1 MKKILLFIR
10 RINWE
15 VTKKMALQE
24 DITNAL
30 KELRKENVR
39 KFDQSVDLIIN
50 LQKFDIKRSAVNLFA
65 FVPNKIKEKKIAAFL
80 EGQSDLI
87 DTITKEDFKKYNDK
101 KVLKKLV
108 EKYDFF
114 IAQASVMPKVATTFG
129 RVLGPTGKMP
139 SPQLGIIL
147 NADEKTINEL
157 KEKINSSIK
166 IRAKES
172 SIKLAIGKQ
181 SMKDEAIIE
190 NVMSIFNGVLKELP
204 RNMEN
209 IKNVE
214 LKFTMTKPIK
224 IKVR

>member
-1 MKKILLFIR
+1 M
-10 RINWE
+10 NWE

-108 EKYDFF
+108 
-114 IAQASVMPKVATTFG
+114 Q
-129 RVLGPTGKMP
+129 
-139 SPQLGIIL
+139 IL
-147 NADEKTINEL
+147 KLEL
-157 KEKINSSIK
+157 KNQ
-166 IRAKES
+166 ALNLQ
-172 SIKLAIGKQ
+172 LA
-181 SMKDEAIIE
+181 
-190 NVMSIFNGVLKELP
+190 N
-204 RNMEN
+204 
-209 IKNVE
+209 
-214 LKFTMTKPIK
+214 
-224 IKVR
+224 KV